1 MDINLFRKSLAS
13 RQQLLEGLSNPKIKD
28 LYDQMHS
35 LPRAGSLRKMAE
47 ITENVYAHL
56 QELQKQD
63 KFSFNRK
70 APKLLSRLETLID
83 MLYDA
88 VHIGIDPSEAEILQT
103 EIMADLLR
111 L

>member
-28 LYDQMHS
+28 LYDQIHS
-35 LPRAGSLRKMAE
+35 LPRAGSLKKMSDTAN
-47 ITENVYAHL
+47 NVWAHL

-83 MLYDA
+83 MLQSGR
-88 VHIGIDPSEAEILQT
+88 VDPSEAEILQT

>member
-28 LYDQMHS
+28 LYDQIHS
-35 LPRAGSLRKMAE
+35 LPRAGSLKKMAD
-47 ITENVYAHL
+47 TANNVWAHL

-83 MLYDA
+83 MLQSGR
-88 VHIGIDPSEAEILQT
+88 VDPSEAEILQT

>member
-1 MDINLFRKSLAS
+1 MDFNLFRKHLA
-13 RQQLLEGLSNPKIKD
+13 RVQNIQEAPAPKIRD
-28 LYDQMHS
+28 LYDQIHD
-35 LPRAGSLRKMAE
+35 LHRAGSLKKMAA
-47 ITENVYAHL
+47 IANNVWAHL
-56 QELQKQD
+56 QEIQKQD

-83 MLYDA
+83 MLESGR
-88 VHIGIDPSEAEILQT
+88 VDPSEAEILQT